1 MTSAP
6 VGVIFGHIT
15 MNIQGENKKI
25 GLALGSGSARGLAHI
40 GVIKVLEENHIPI
53 SMIAGTSMGAL
64 IGALYASGLTG
75 TEMEEIACNTNQK
88 TTARLFMPTPSL
100 RGLIDGNRISDFLIS
115 LMGTRSFSSLSI
127 PFAAVAADIE
137 RAEEV
142 VITEGLLIK
151 AIRASISIPGIFTP
165 AMLKGRA
172 LVDGGLMN
180 PVPVDVVKDLGADYI
195 IAVDV
200 ARPVKTDS
208 VGLAADLTD
217 ISEKELQNV
226 SSKKLN
232 DNLTTFV
239 NKTINWDQLKTRVN
253 ELTQEFWDSK
263 IREPARLNVFKILM
277 SSWNIVENQITEL
290 QLARHK
296 PDMHIKPGLDNVG
309 FFDFHKAGE
318 IIKIGEIEA
327 GRKLKAILPD

>member
-1 MTSAP
+1 
-6 VGVIFGHIT
+6 
-15 MNIQGENKKI
+15 MNIQDKKI

-53 SMIAGTSMGAL
+53 SIIAGTSMGSL
-64 IGALYASGLTG
+64 IGALHASGLTG
-75 TEMEEIACNTNQK
+75 TEMEEIACNTNLK
-88 TTARLFMPTPSL
+88 TTSRLFMPTPSVQ
-100 RGLIDGNRISDFLIS
+100 GLIDGNRISDFLVS
-115 LMGTRSFSSLSI
+115 LMGNRSFSSLKM

-142 VITEGLLIK
+142 VITEGPLIK

-180 PVPVDVVKDLGADYI
+180 PVPVDVLKHLGADYI

-200 ARPVKTDS
+200 TRPVRTDS
-208 VGLAADLTD
+208 IGLTEDLTE
-217 ISEKELQNV
+217 ISENDSQTV
-226 SSKKLN
+226 SSKKFN

-239 NKTINWDQLKTRVN
+239 NMTINWDQLKNRVN

-263 IREPARLNVFKILM
+263 IREPVRLNVFKILM
-277 SSWNIVENQITEL
+277 SSWNIVENQITE
-290 QLARHK
+290 QQMARHK
-296 PDMHIKPGLDNVG
+296 PDLHIKPGLDNVG
-309 FFDFHKAGE
+309 LFDFHKAGE
-318 IIKIGEIEA
+318 IIKTGEIEA
-327 GRKLKAILPD
+327 RKELKAILQG

>member
-1 MTSAP
+1 
-6 VGVIFGHIT
+6 
-15 MNIQGENKKI
+15 MNMQGKKI

-53 SMIAGTSMGAL
+53 SMIAGTSMGSL

-75 TEMEEIACNTNQK
+75 TELEEIACNTNLK
-88 TTARLFMPTPSL
+88 TTSRLFMPTPSVQ
-100 RGLIDGNRISDFLIS
+100 GLIDGNRINDFLVS
-115 LMGTRSFSSLSI
+115 LMGNRSFSSLKM

-142 VITEGLLIK
+142 VMTDGLLVK

-165 AMLKGRA
+165 AMLKGRS

-180 PVPVDVVKDLGADYI
+180 PVPVDVVKNLGADYI

-200 ARPVKTDS
+200 TRPVKTGS
-208 VGLAADLTD
+208 VGLTEDLTD
-217 ISEKELQNV
+217 ISEKDSQTV
-226 SSKKLN
+226 SSKKFN
-232 DNLTTFV
+232 DNLAAFV
-239 NKTINWDQLKTRVN
+239 NMTINWDQLKNRVN
-253 ELTQEFWDSK
+253 EFTQEFWDSK
-263 IREPARLNVFKILM
+263 IRDPVRLNVFKILM

-296 PDMHIKPGLDNVG
+296 PDLHIKPGLDNAG
-309 FFDFHKAGE
+309 LFDFHKAEE
-318 IIKIGEIEA
+318 IIKSGEIA
-327 GRKLKAILPD
+327 TRKKLEAIL

>member
-1 MTSAP
+1 
-6 VGVIFGHIT
+6 
-15 MNIQGENKKI
+15 MNIQDKKI

-53 SMIAGTSMGAL
+53 SMIAGTSMGSL
-64 IGALYASGLTG
+64 IGALFASGLTG
-75 TEMEEIACNTNQK
+75 MEMEEIACNINLK
-88 TTARLFMPTPSL
+88 TTSRLFMPTPSVQ
-100 RGLIDGNRISDFLIS
+100 GFIDGNRISDFLVS
-115 LMGTRSFSSLSI
+115 LMGNRSFSSLKM

-142 VITEGLLIK
+142 VITEGLLVK

-165 AMLKGRA
+165 AMLKGRS

-180 PVPVDVVKDLGADYI
+180 PVPVDVVKNLGADYI

-200 ARPVKTDS
+200 TRPVKTDS
-208 VGLAADLTD
+208 IGLTENLTE
-217 ISEKELQNV
+217 ISEKDSQTV
-226 SSKKLN
+226 SSKKFN
-232 DNLTTFV
+232 DNLTALV
-239 NKTINWDQLKTRVN
+239 NMTINWDQLKNRVN

-263 IREPARLNVFKILM
+263 IREPVRLNVFKILM

-296 PDMHIKPGLDNVG
+296 PDLHIKPGLDNIG
-309 FFDFHKAGE
+309 FFDFHRAGE

-327 GRKLKAILPD
+327 RRRLKAILPD

>member
-1 MTSAP
+1 
-6 VGVIFGHIT
+6 
-15 MNIQGENKKI
+15 MNIQGKKI

-53 SMIAGTSMGAL
+53 SMIAGTSMGSL

-75 TEMEEIACNTNQK
+75 TEMEEIACNTNLK
-88 TTARLFMPTPSL
+88 TTSRLFMPTPSVQ
-100 RGLIDGNRISDFLIS
+100 GLIDGNRINDFLVS
-115 LMGTRSFSSLSI
+115 LMGNRSFSSLKM

-142 VITEGLLIK
+142 VIADGPLVK

-165 AMLKGRA
+165 AMMKGKS

-180 PVPVDVVKDLGADYI
+180 PVPVDVVKHLGADYI

-200 ARPVKTDS
+200 TRPVKTDS
-208 VGLAADLTD
+208 IGLTEGLPEIPDKDSQT
-217 ISEKELQNV
+217 V
-226 SSKKLN
+226 SSKNFN

-239 NKTINWDQLKTRVN
+239 NMTINWDQLKTRVN

-263 IREPARLNVFKILM
+263 IREPVRLNVFKILM

-296 PDMHIKPGLDNVG
+296 PDLHIKPVLDDVGL
-309 FFDFHKAGE
+309 FDFHKAEE

-327 GRKLKAILPD
+327 RKKLKTILPD

>member
-1 MTSAP
+1 
-6 VGVIFGHIT
+6 
-15 MNIQGENKKI
+15 MNIKNKKI

-53 SMIAGTSMGAL
+53 SMIAGTSMGSL

-75 TEMEEIACNTNQK
+75 TELEEIACNTNLK
-88 TTARLFMPTPSL
+88 TTSRLFMPTPSVQ
-100 RGLIDGNRISDFLIS
+100 GLIDGNRISDFLVS
-115 LMGTRSFSSLSI
+115 LMGNRSFSSLKM

-142 VITEGLLIK
+142 VITDGLLIE

-165 AMLKGRA
+165 AMLKGRS

-180 PVPVDVVKDLGADYI
+180 PVPVDVVKNLGADYT

-200 ARPVKTDS
+200 TRPVKINS
-208 VGLAADLTD
+208 VGLTEDLTD
-217 ISEKELQNV
+217 ISEKDSQTV
-226 SSKKLN
+226 SSKKFN
-232 DNLTTFV
+232 DNLAAFV
-239 NKTINWDQLKTRVN
+239 NMTINWDQLKNRIN
-253 ELTQEFWDSK
+253 EFTQEFWDSK
-263 IREPARLNVFKILM
+263 IRDPVRLNVFKILM

-296 PDMHIKPGLDNVG
+296 PDLHIKPDLDNVG
-309 FFDFHKAGE
+309 LFDFHMAGE

-327 GRKLKAILPD
+327 RRKLKAILPD

>member
-1 MTSAP
+1 
-6 VGVIFGHIT
+6 
-15 MNIQGENKKI
+15 MNIKNKKI

-40 GVIKVLEENHIPI
+40 GVIKVLEENNIPI
-53 SMIAGTSMGAL
+53 SMIAGTSMGSL

-75 TEMEEIACNTNQK
+75 SEMEEIACNTNLK
-88 TTARLFMPTPSL
+88 TTSRLFMPTPSVQ
-100 RGLIDGNRISDFLIS
+100 GLIDGNRISDFLVS
-115 LMGTRSFSSLSI
+115 LMGNRSFSSLKM

-142 VITEGLLIK
+142 VITDGPLVK

-165 AMLKGRA
+165 AMMKGKS

-180 PVPVDVVKDLGADYI
+180 PVPVDVAKHLGADYI

-200 ARPVKTDS
+200 TRPVKTDS
-208 VGLAADLTD
+208 IGLTEGLAEIPDKDSQT
-217 ISEKELQNV
+217 V
-226 SSKKLN
+226 SSKNFN

-239 NKTINWDQLKTRVN
+239 NMTINWDQLKNRVN
-253 ELTQEFWDSK
+253 ELTQGFWDSK
-263 IREPARLNVFKILM
+263 IREPVRLNIFKILM

-296 PDMHIKPGLDNVG
+296 PDLHIKPGLDDVG
-309 FFDFHKAGE
+309 LFDFHKAEE

-327 GRKLKAILPD
+327 RKKLKSILPD

>member
-1 MTSAP
+1 
-6 VGVIFGHIT
+6 
-15 MNIQGENKKI
+15 MNIKNKKI

-40 GVIKVLEENHIPI
+40 GVIKVLEENNIPI
-53 SMIAGTSMGAL
+53 SMIAGTSMGSL

-75 TEMEEIACNTNQK
+75 SEMEEIACNTNLK
-88 TTARLFMPTPSL
+88 TTSRLFMPTPSVQ
-100 RGLIDGNRISDFLIS
+100 GLIDGNRISDFLVS
-115 LMGTRSFSSLSI
+115 LMGNRSFSSLKM

-142 VITEGLLIK
+142 VITDGPLVK

-165 AMLKGRA
+165 AMMKGKS

-180 PVPVDVVKDLGADYI
+180 PVPVDVAKHLGADYI

-200 ARPVKTDS
+200 TRPVKTDS
-208 VGLAADLTD
+208 IGLTEGLAEIPDKDSQT
-217 ISEKELQNV
+217 V
-226 SSKKLN
+226 SSKNFN

-239 NKTINWDQLKTRVN
+239 NMTINWDQLKNRVN
-253 ELTQEFWDSK
+253 ELTQGFWDSK
-263 IREPARLNVFKILM
+263 IREPVRLNIFKILM

-296 PDMHIKPGLDNVG
+296 PDLHIKPGLDDVG
-309 FFDFHKAGE
+309 IFDFHKAEE

-327 GRKLKAILPD
+327 RKKLKSILPD